1 MLTNPEIWIPT
12 TLVVAL
18 LMEPWS
24 RVVHNHIWHGF
35 LWRVHRSHHR
45 LQPGW
50 EANDIFGILHAIP
63 AAAMIVWGTLGPT
76 IFRQVVFG
84 IGLGMTFFGLSY
96 MLVHD
101 GYIHGRLPMGFLD
114 RFAWMRR
121 IKHAHGVHHQ
131 TNRAPYGLFLGPQE
145 IAGQD
150 NVPTQ
155 LPKAWRR

>member
-101 GYIHGRLPMGFLD
+101 GYIHGRLPMGFLH
-114 RFAWMRR
+114 RFARMRR

-131 TNRAPYGLFLGPQE
+131 TNRAPYCLFLGPQE

-155 LPKAWRR
+155 LRKAWRR